1 MQKISKWNKGY
12 KYLLMVLDLF
22 SKYGWIVP
30 LKTKTGLEVS
40 QALASI
46 FRENKPKMLWVDK
59 GKKYYNRHVLDLL
72 AKDKIEIYSTENEE
86 KSSVCERWNRT
97 IKTKMYEQFTIQN
110 NTVYIDIL
118 PKILSSYNN
127 CKHRSIRMTPK
138 EARKPEN
145 YGKVYFHL
153 YRDLGTRGAQAKP
166 TFANCDRVR
175 ISKYKRQT
183 FDKGYTPNWTEEVFT
198 VDKIQMT
205 HPITY
210 KIRDGNSEDIKGT
223 FYGEELQKTDQS
235 MYRIEKIIRKKGNKA
250 LVKWKGYPDEFNS
263 WIPLIDLEKK

>member
-1 MQKISKWNKGY
+1 MQKLSKWNKGY

-40 QALASI
+40 GALASI

-59 GKKYYNRHVLDLL
+59 GKEYYNRHVLDLL
-72 AKDKIEIYSTENEE
+72 AKDQIQIYSTENEE

-97 IKTKMYEQFTIQN
+97 IKTKMYKKFTIQN
-110 NTVYIDIL
+110 NTVYIGIL

-127 CKHRSIRMTPK
+127 SKHRSIGMTPK

-145 YGKVYFHL
+145 YGKAYFHL
-153 YRDLGTRGAQAKP
+153 YGDLGSAGAKP
-166 TFANCDRVR
+166 AFAVGDRVR
-175 ISKYKRQT
+175 ISKYKRKT
-183 FDKGYTPNWTEEVFT
+183 FDKRYTPNWTEEVFT
-198 VDKIQMT
+198 IDKIQMT

-210 KIRDGNSEDIKGT
+210 KIRDQNGEEIKGT
-223 FYGEELQKTDQS
+223 FYGEELQKTDQKI
-235 MYRIEKIIRKKGNKA
+235 YRIEKIIRKRGNKA
-250 LVKWKGYPDEFNS
+250 LVKWKGYPEEFNS
-263 WIPLIDLEKK
+263 WIPLKDLENI